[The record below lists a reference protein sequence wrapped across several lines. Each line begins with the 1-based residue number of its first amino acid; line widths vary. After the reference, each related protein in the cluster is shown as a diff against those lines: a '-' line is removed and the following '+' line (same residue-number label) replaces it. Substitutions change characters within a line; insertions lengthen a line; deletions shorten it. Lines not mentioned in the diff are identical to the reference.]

1 MAAVVEEQRTA
12 AAAGHTA
19 AVVDRTVA
27 AERTAADRIAAAV
40 GDSRIAVAAGRIAA
54 ADRRL
59 GLVVVAVALPTYST
73 ICTAVCDKSMNK
85 DN

>member
-27 AERTAADRIAAAV
+27 AERTAADRIAAV
-40 GDSRIAVAAGRIAA
+40 GHSRIAVAAGRIAA